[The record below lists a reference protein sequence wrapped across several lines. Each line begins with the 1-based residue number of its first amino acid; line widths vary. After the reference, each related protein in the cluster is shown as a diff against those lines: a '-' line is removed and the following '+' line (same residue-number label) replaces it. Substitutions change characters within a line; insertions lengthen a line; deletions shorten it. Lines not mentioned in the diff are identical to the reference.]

1 MKTTL
6 HHGNA
11 LHILNNNMALQDSSI
26 TISLEIED
34 LTTFNASKKTSQFY
48 LH

>member
-6 HHGNA
+6 HHGTA
-11 LHILNNNMALQDSSI
+11 LHIINNNMALQDSSI
-26 TISLEIED
+26 TPSLEIED
-34 LTTFNASKKTSQFY
+34 FTIINASMKTSQFY